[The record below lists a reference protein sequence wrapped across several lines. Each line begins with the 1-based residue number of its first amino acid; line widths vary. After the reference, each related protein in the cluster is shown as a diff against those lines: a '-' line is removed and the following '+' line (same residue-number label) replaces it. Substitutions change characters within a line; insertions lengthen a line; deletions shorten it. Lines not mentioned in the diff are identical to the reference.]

1 MININYKR
9 RPTCEVKAGGVT
21 IGGSNPVRLQS
32 MLNVSTMDTGACVE
46 QTLRIVDAGGEIVR
60 LTAQGTREAKNLQ
73 EIHDRLRAS
82 GCNVPLVADVH
93 FNPKVADEAALH
105 VEKVRINPGNYANSV
120 EDMEEKFPRLL
131 QLCKEH
137 GTALRIGVNHGSLNK
152 RMVEKYG
159 DTAEGMTESCLEY
172 LRLCKSHDFD
182 DVVLS
187 VKASNVRVMAQT
199 VRMLCRRMDEE
210 GMDYP
215 LHLGVTEAGEGED
228 GRIKSAV
235 GIGTLL
241 SDGIGDTIRVSLTE
255 DPVNEISAG
264 KIIAG
269 YYDGIRNG
277 SIIPHDPSKPRRYK
291 CNSWEELIIL
301 AACEF
306 GTALMDRKIDDFEFT
321 GEYMEEGKA
330 VILSEEKKEY
340 LKDEIMQAARRRFT
354 KPEYVACPGCGRTM
368 YNLEKTFNEVKK
380 RTAHLKG
387 MTIAVMG
394 CIVNGPGEMADAHY
408 GYIGEGKGKVSIYK
422 GKQAVA
428 KGVPEDK
435 AIDMLVEIIEK
446 DNKSSNQ

>member
-1 MININYKR
+1 MSDIIR
-9 RPTCEVKAGGVT
+9 IAGLE
-21 IGGSNPVRLQS
+21 IGGGKPIAVQ
-32 MLNVSTMDTGACVE
+32 TMCNTHTADIGKSIMQIRQMHNAGAG
-46 QTLRIVDAGGEIVR
+46 IIR
-60 LTAQGTREAKNLQ
+60 LTTQGIREVEALK
-73 EIHDRLRAS
+73 EIKKAIRAE
-82 GCNVPLVADVH
+82 GIDTPLVADIH
-93 FNPKVADEAALH
+93 FNSEVAMAAAKVAD
-105 VEKVRINPGNYANSV
+105 KVRINPGNFAKDFGTASSQ
-120 EDMEEKFPRLL
+120 FIRLMHI
-131 QLCKEH
+131 CKEE
-137 GTALRIGVNHGSLNK
+137 GTAVRIGLNHGSLGE
-152 RMVEKYG
+152 RIVEKYG
-159 DTAEGMTESCLEY
+159 DTPEGMAAAAMEWIEMAVSENFKDIAVSL
-172 LRLCKSHDFD
+172 KS
-182 DVVLS
+182 
-187 VKASNVRVMAQT
+187 SNTVVMANAY
-199 VRMLCRRMDEE
+199 RLLHKAMEE
-210 GMDYP
+210 KGFGFP
-215 LHLGVTEAGEGED
+215 LHVGVTEAGNAD
-228 GRIKSAV
+228 PGRIKSAV
-235 GIGTLL
+235 GIGAVLK
-241 SDGIGDTIRVSLTE
+241 DGIGDTIRVSLTE

-277 SIIPHDPSKPRRYK
+277 SIIPHDPSKPRHYK

-306 GTALMDRKIDDFEFT
+306 GTALMDRKIDNFEFS
-321 GEYMEEGKA
+321 GEYMEEGKT
-330 VILSEEKKEY
+330 VVLSEEKKEY